1 MGGLFSRGIIT
12 FPIGSLLEMQ
22 MATEFFKNSERVLK
36 ENHLVSPVHILQK
49 CRSEFRQ
56 NYWSK
61 QMASANNHYIF
72 FFSNSG
78 GRRVL
83 TIKPELEYHKFGRHM
98 RPPYEF
104 VKKTAHW
111 ILT

>member
-1 MGGLFSRGIIT
+1 MSGVMTGI
-12 FPIGSLLEMQ
+12 LE
-22 MATEFFKNSERVLK
+22 EFQ
-36 ENHLVSPVHILQK
+36 NHLVSPVKILQQF
-49 CRSEFRQ
+49 RLEFSQ
-56 NYWSK
+56 NSRIRRL
-61 QMASANNHYIF
+61 QLTIIDYI

-104 VKKTAHW
+104 VKKTPHW
-111 ILT
+111 ILA